1 MNHFFIE
8 RNLDIGVLNFLY
20 LFKIRAFFV
29 LNKKNGRDGLDMFEG
44 LRVIRIFLLST
55 EICA

>member
-1 MNHFFIE
+1 MNHSFIE
-8 RNLDIGVLNFLY
+8 RGQDIGVLNFLY

-29 LNKKNGRDGLDMFEG
+29 LNKKNVRDGLDMFEG